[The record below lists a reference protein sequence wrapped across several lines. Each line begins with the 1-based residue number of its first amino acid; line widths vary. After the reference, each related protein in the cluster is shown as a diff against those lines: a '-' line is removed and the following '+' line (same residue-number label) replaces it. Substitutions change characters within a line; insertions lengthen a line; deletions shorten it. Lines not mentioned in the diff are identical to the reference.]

1 MARVS
6 SSSTAHG
13 AWHRQL
19 PLNLSSRN
27 ISAGRVRGGCFEAKV
42 IPGWSGEHS
51 QRLVHRRPGTELSR
65 GGHVPGAPP
74 QQCGVTRQ
82 TPCLHLPRRGS
93 ESEWTTKPDM
103 CMQAAWPLPGEER
116 EPTSESQGLRHLVP
130 HLRSQE
136 WTSGDPRKPMS
147 SMAGTVS
154 QTHHHLSFETA
165 ELREKQR
172 SRCLIRLHR
181 GWSHNQHRFSI
192 AETGLCHT
200 NGVCAP

>member
-1 MARVS
+1 M
-6 SSSTAHG
+6 
-13 AWHRQL
+13 
-19 PLNLSSRN
+19 
-27 ISAGRVRGGCFEAKV
+27 
-42 IPGWSGEHS
+42 
-51 QRLVHRRPGTELSR
+51 RPGSPPAGQESIPSVWST
-65 GGHVPGAPP
+65 GAPG
-74 QQCGVTRQ
+74 QSFREE
-82 TPCLHLPRRGS
+82 PCPWGSSPAVWGDKTNPMPALAQRGS
-93 ESEWTTKPDM
+93 GSEWTTKPDM
-103 CMQAAWPLPGEER
+103 CTQAAWPLAGEER

-172 SRCLIRLHR
+172 SRCLIHLHR

-192 AETGLCHT
+192 TETGLCHT
-200 NGVCAP
+200 NRVCAP